1 MDPGADLEKFSQ
13 GGMEIKRGG
22 KMKTFFLSYTYAGV
36 AFCNNHYIWLTYIK
50 SSKHKHFI

>member
-22 KMKTFFLSYTYAGV
+22 KMKTLFLSYTYAGV